1 MQTLHAQG
9 RGLEASVQHTQHVRG
24 SRNSLNYPR
33 RRSTL
38 SSSFLI
44 LKISNNH
51 FIIIFKSNL
60 KECVCVRERKR
71 ERERQRDRERDRDR
85 DRDREKAI
93 RKVKQ
98 SQVVTSFP

>member
-1 MQTLHAQG
+1 VQTLHAQG

-44 LKISNNH
+44 LKISNNL

-71 ERERQRDRERDRDR
+71 ERERDRETE
-85 DRDREKAI
+85 RETETETETE
-93 RKVKQ
+93 RRQ
-98 SQVVTSFP
+98 